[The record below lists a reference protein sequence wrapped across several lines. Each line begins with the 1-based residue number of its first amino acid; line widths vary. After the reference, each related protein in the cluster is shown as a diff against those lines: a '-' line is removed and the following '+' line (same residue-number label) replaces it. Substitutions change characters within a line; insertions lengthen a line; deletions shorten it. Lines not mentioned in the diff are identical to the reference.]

1 MKKIVS
7 LILIILS
14 LLGYTQEVWAFF
26 PIFSVSTEEEITIG
40 KRIAR
45 SIEKKLPIYKD
56 LEYEKRLTKVGYKL
70 VHVSDRRDLE
80 YTFTIIDKEEIN
92 AFATFGGFIYINKG
106 AMDKCDSDDELAAIL
121 AHEIG
126 HISAKHLAKRME
138 QSKLFS
144 FGFFALDAFVLRK
157 QKHGR
162 DIRRAV
168 GFAYDIIQKGYTRE
182 DEIEA
187 DRLGTR
193 YSHNAGY
200 NPLGAI
206 TILEKLKKEKREKG
220 PVSPFENI
228 DILRTHPYIDDRID
242 IILSEVAN
250 IKAEEA
256 FKKHKE

>member
-1 MKKIVS
+1 MKKV
-7 LILIILS
+7 ILPIIIM
-14 LLGYTQEVWAFF
+14 LLLLCCAKCAWAFF
-26 PIFSVSTEEEITIG
+26 LFSVSTEEEIAIG
-40 KRIAR
+40 KRIAK
-45 SIEKKLPIYKD
+45 SIEKKLPIYKN
-56 LEYEKRLTKVGYKL
+56 LEYEKRLIKVAYKIVL
-70 VHVSDRRDLE
+70 VSDRKDLE

-106 AMDKCDSDDELAAIL
+106 VMDKCDSDNELAAIL

-126 HISAKHLAKRME
+126 HVSAKHLAKRLE
-138 QSKLFS
+138 QGKLFS

-157 QKHGR
+157 HKSGR
-162 DIRRAV
+162 DIRRIV
-168 GFAYDIIQKGYTRE
+168 NLAYGIIQRGYTRE

-187 DRLGTR
+187 DKLGTR

-200 NPLGAI
+200 NMLGAI

-242 IILSEVAN
+242 IILSEAAN

>member
-1 MKKIVS
+1 MKKV
-7 LILIILS
+7 ILPIIIM
-14 LLGYTQEVWAFF
+14 LLLLCCAKCAWAFF
-26 PIFSVSTEEEITIG
+26 LFSISTEEEIAIG
-40 KRIAR
+40 KRIAK
-45 SIEKKLPIYKD
+45 SIEKKLPIYKN
-56 LEYEKRLTKVGYKL
+56 LEYEKRLTKVAYKL
-70 VHVSDRRDLE
+70 VLVCDRKDLE
-80 YTFTIIDKEEIN
+80 YTFAIIDKEEIN

-106 AMDKCDSDDELAAIL
+106 AMDKCGSDDELAAIL

-126 HISAKHLAKRME
+126 HVSAKHLAKRME

-144 FGFFALDAFVLRK
+144 FGFFALNAFVLRK
-157 QKHGR
+157 HKSGR
-162 DIRRAV
+162 DIQRIV
-168 GFAYDIIQKGYTRE
+168 NVAYGIIQKGYTRE

-256 FKKHKE
+256 FKKHKK